1 MLLWGERFGARSKAL
16 PHLPPAPEGGRD
28 CRGES
33 GLGVRAHEEAER
45 ALLCGSAAN
54 GVAAAVEAGAL
65 AGAFKGGG
73 VVAME
78 AAGDDSAAGHGAAAA
93 VLMHHEL
100 HSNDYSAARSTLP
113 GGTSATVD
121 PGAPCGSLVPMES
134 ATKAMVS
141 DPSRS
146 RCVERRRPLGFRT
159 GSSPCRWGI
168 KAPTLTAE
176 DPGPES
182 DEAGKRGLP

>member
-1 MLLWGERFGARSKAL
+1 
-16 PHLPPAPEGGRD
+16 
-28 CRGES
+28 
-33 GLGVRAHEEAER
+33 
-45 ALLCGSAAN
+45 
-54 GVAAAVEAGAL
+54 
-65 AGAFKGGG
+65 
-73 VVAME
+73 
-78 AAGDDSAAGHGAAAA
+78 
-93 VLMHHEL
+93 
-100 HSNDYSAARSTLP
+100 
-113 GGTSATVD
+113 
-121 PGAPCGSLVPMES
+121 MES

-182 DEAGKRGLP
+182 DEAGKRGLPKTGTVDELIERLVQNDTTDDSK